1 MNILYS
7 TLYELPITILYEYH
21 LVPPH
26 IERPALP
33 HVLYICLTEKS
44 AQVPLYCWNF
54 WCIGAVP
61 IYYAK
66 IVLSLLE
73 ILSEYSMD
81 ESSDTILISSNQEVM
96 SPTSVFCVIFCTKW

>member
-1 MNILYS
+1 
-7 TLYELPITILYEYH
+7 
-21 LVPPH
+21 
-26 IERPALP
+26 
-33 HVLYICLTEKS
+33 LTEKS

-73 ILSEYSMD
+73 ILSEYSIVLYKIFMKNVQ
-81 ESSDTILISSNQEVM
+81 ILNNNTACKYQSTYTFE
-96 SPTSVFCVIFCTKW
+96 KY